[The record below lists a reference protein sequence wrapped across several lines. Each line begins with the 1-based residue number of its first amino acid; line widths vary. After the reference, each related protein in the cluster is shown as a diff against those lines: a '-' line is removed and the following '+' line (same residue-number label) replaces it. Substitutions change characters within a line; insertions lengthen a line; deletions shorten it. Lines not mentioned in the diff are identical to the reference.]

1 MFVLIKN
8 VNQTFRFSNPGSN
21 QDMFV
26 CLCDYV
32 QKWNLVEFIIFAVPV
47 VQVSFRV
54 WENISRSSYLRSCC
68 VFIQFLIVHLGHMCV
83 IVSLSHQEAT
93 IQIPHISCNKHT
105 SVEWGHNNGL
115 SQRTIRDYM
124 GKIFKRFHILWIP
137 TWRWKFNE
145 IGLTWLQVVCD
156 KSCLRR
162 RTTFKNS
169 WKLGWQTELV
179 VLRSPAADDRAIPTL
194 RSDWSSHF
202 LLASHWSGQSGL
214 HLQVGK
220 IITTETLTKLVWQLV
235 KSQWEGDVKRTNLHR
250 PVWT

>member
-1 MFVLIKN
+1 
-8 VNQTFRFSNPGSN
+8 
-21 QDMFV
+21 
-26 CLCDYV
+26 
-32 QKWNLVEFIIFAVPV
+32 
-47 VQVSFRV
+47 
-54 WENISRSSYLRSCC
+54 
-68 VFIQFLIVHLGHMCV
+68 MCV
-83 IVSLSHQEAT
+83 IVSLSHQETT

-105 SVEWGHNNGL
+105 SVDWGHNNGR
-115 SQRTIRDYM
+115 SHRKIRDYV

-145 IGLTWLQVVCD
+145 IGLTWLQDVCD

-162 RTTFKNS
+162 RTTFKNG

-214 HLQVGK
+214 LLQVGK

-235 KSQWEGDVKRTNLHR
+235 RSQWEGDVRKRTNLFW
-250 PVWT
+250 PVWTWGWGCQWSRREAKSKHGRLPQLSWLFPRRWSSFVSTCNPQMSKSVRIRRKLIWM

>member
-1 MFVLIKN
+1 MYVCMTN
-8 VNQTFRFSNPGSN
+8 VSSWFKGCLEFGTMPPAPATGRAAASSSNSW
-21 QDMFV
+21 
-26 CLCDYV
+26 LCIWD
-32 QKWNLVEFIIFAVPV
+32 
-47 VQVSFRV
+47 RCV
-54 WENISRSSYLRSCC
+54 WLCRCHTKRP
-68 VFIQFLIVHLGHMCV
+68 
-83 IVSLSHQEAT
+83 T
-93 IQIPHISCNKHT
+93 IQIPHIACNKHRIVFQT
-105 SVEWGHNNGL
+105 LHRLFEGA
-115 SQRTIRDYM
+115 
-124 GKIFKRFHILWIP
+124 
-137 TWRWKFNE
+137 WRWKFNE
-145 IGLTWLQVVCD
+145 IGLTWLQDVCD

-162 RTTFKNS
+162 RTTFKNG